1 MLLIITVS
9 VCVGCGMVVVITY
22 SWVYIHAEDRGALT
36 ASSSILC
43 FRHSFL
49 RTPEVIDCARL
60 ADQWASAVHYLYL
73 VQPVP
78 PSSGRVTSGYEFRSS
93 GPQSVLSLLDCLSLS
108 PTTSAVPSI
117 QWNKV
122 RGAVFMRIFQISY
135 WNFGHFKNV
144 RLLRNFLYK

>member
-1 MLLIITVS
+1 MLLIITVG
-9 VCVGCGMVVVITY
+9 VCVGCRMVVVITY
-22 SWVYIHAEDRGALT
+22 SWVYIHAEDRVALT

-43 FRHSFL
+43 FRQSFL
-49 RTPEVIDCARL
+49 PTLEVVDCARL
-60 ADQWASAVHYLYL
+60 ADQWASAVHYLCL

-78 PSSGRVTSGYEFRSS
+78 PSSGRVTWGYEFRSS

-108 PTTSAVPSI
+108 PTSAVPSI
-117 QWNKV
+117 QRDKV
-122 RGAVFMRIFQISY
+122 QGAVFMRIFQISY